1 MRGFQINIFSDGEL
15 IAVKA
20 LDCFHLHIASPLV
33 LSSQPDSGL
42 DHFALASGIVAKNIT
57 NRAMNTG
64 VPHT

>member
-1 MRGFQINIFSDGEL
+1 MNIFSDGEL

-20 LDCFHLHIASPLV
+20 LDCFCLHISSPLV

-42 DHFALASGIVAKNIT
+42 DQFALVNGIVAKISQT
-57 NRAMNTG
+57 D